1 MILMMKTY
9 LLRCVIAVN
18 INNKEITIKM
28 KKKVISIFI
37 TALML
42 FSAFTFTAFANEKD
56 GITTKDTSAVFNVPK
71 TTITPKLDGNVDS
84 CYKQIFTMK
93 GSQAVTNG
101 KPNESYP
108 LDGNLNNARYD
119 AAEHPNREQSDWWN
133 CSITGYAA
141 WDATYLYLI
150 VDVKNAGKLDD
161 NPDANWAG
169 DGIQVSVFKGTDESG
184 NTTDYTFAQDNG
196 KITAAMNLGNTISRI
211 NLKKVAYD
219 SNKYGRAPSGFIKVS
234 DKEKGNYTYELA
246 LEWAA
251 LGIKSSDKVNFNCSI
266 NLNDENM
273 DPITFCGFQIT
284 NGIYNEK
291 DQKTKSGMAYAI
303 SMIFEGE
310 GGNSKTTVNNKQT
323 EVKSNT
329 EKPDNKKTPEKET
342 DNKPI
347 AEKPKEEVK
356 TPEVIT
362 EKEPEKEEVKEPI
375 IEDNKTKE
383 ETKPKVEETKKQS
396 NAIIF
401 ILIPIVIIGCSV
413 GIYFYIR
420 KKKQI

>member
-1 MILMMKTY
+1 MK
-9 LLRCVIAVN
+9 RKI
-18 INNKEITIKM
+18 
-28 KKKVISIFI
+28 ISIFI
-37 TALML
+37 TALIV

-71 TTITPKLDGNVDS
+71 TTITPKLDGNIDS
-84 CYKQIFTMK
+84 CYRQIFSMK
-93 GSQAVTNG
+93 GSQAIKKNG

-133 CSITGYAA
+133 CSMTGYAA

-150 VDVKNAGKLDD
+150 VDIKNAGKLDD

-169 DGIQVSVFKGTDESG
+169 DGIQVSVFKGTSDSG

-196 KITAAMNLGNTISRI
+196 KITAAMNLGNTISKI

-246 LEWAA
+246 LEWTA
-251 LGIKSSDKVNFNCSI
+251 LGIKPSDGNINFNCSV

-273 DPITFCGFQIT
+273 DPSSFCGFQIT

-310 GGNSKTTVNNKQT
+310 GGNSKTTASNKQT

-329 EKPDNKKTPEKET
+329 EKPDDKKTPKKET
-342 DNKPI
+342 DDNPVI
-347 AEKPKEEVK
+347 EKPKEEEIK
-356 TPEVIT
+356 TPEVIV

-401 ILIPIVIIGCSV
+401 ILIPIVIIGCGV
-413 GIYFYIR
+413 GVYIYIR
-420 KKKQI
+420 KKK

>member
-1 MILMMKTY
+1 MK
-9 LLRCVIAVN
+9 RKI
-18 INNKEITIKM
+18 IG
-28 KKKVISIFI
+28 IFI
-37 TALML
+37 TTLMI

-71 TTITPKLDGNVDS
+71 TTITPKLDGNIDS
-84 CYKQIFTMK
+84 CYRQIFSMK
-93 GSQAVTNG
+93 GSQAIKKDG
-101 KPNESYP
+101 KPDKTFP
-108 LDGNLNNARYD
+108 LDGNRNGIRYD
-119 AAEHPNREQSDWWN
+119 VAEHPKREESDWWN
-133 CSITGYAA
+133 CTITGYAT

-150 VDVKNAGKLDD
+150 VDIKNASQLDD

-169 DGIQVSVFKGTDESG
+169 DSIQVSVFKETNESG
-184 NTTDYTFAQDNG
+184 TTTDYTFAQDNG
-196 KITAAMNLGNTISRI
+196 KITVTMNLGNTISRI

-310 GGNSKTTVNNKQT
+310 GGNSKTTADNKQT
-323 EVKSNT
+323 EVKGNT
-329 EKPDNKKTPEKET
+329 EKPDDKDTPAKNSDRRQGTETPKTETPTEEIPDETPETPVKESPVDPDT
-342 DNKPI
+342 EVPTGDGDKLPDETKP
-347 AEKPKEEVK
+347 AEE
-356 TPEVIT
+356 IT
-362 EKEPEKEEVKEPI
+362 EKDSGFPV
-375 IEDNKTKE
+375 
-383 ETKPKVEETKKQS
+383 
-396 NAIIF
+396 IF
-401 ILIPIVIIGCSV
+401 IIIPVIIVVAGS
-413 GIYFYIR
+413 GIALYFYMKAKR
-420 KKKQI
+420 KSR

>member
-1 MILMMKTY
+1 MK
-9 LLRCVIAVN
+9 RKI
-18 INNKEITIKM
+18 IG
-28 KKKVISIFI
+28 IFI
-37 TALML
+37 TTLMI

-84 CYKQIFTMK
+84 CYRQIFSMK
-93 GSQAVTNG
+93 GSQAIKKDG
-101 KPNESYP
+101 KPDKTFP
-108 LDGNLNNARYD
+108 LDGNRNGIRYD
-119 AAEHPNREQSDWWN
+119 VAEHPKREESDWWN
-133 CSITGYAA
+133 CTITGYAV

-150 VDVKNAGKLDD
+150 VDIKNAGQLDN

-169 DGIQVSVFKGTDESG
+169 DSIQVSVFKETNESG
-184 NTTDYTFAQDNG
+184 TTTDYTFAQDNG
-196 KITAAMNLGNTISRI
+196 KITVTMNLGNTISRI